1 MLGETKKKDTLMNS
15 YKEDDFN
22 LFISGVAGVI
32 NSFILSLYTLIFF
45 DYMTNLELLLYYTT
59 ATIISIGCVY
69 WAITYFSRDKKYFD

>member
-45 DYMTNLELLLYYTT
+45 DYMTDIELLLYYTT
-59 ATIISIGCVY
+59 ATIISIGSIY
-69 WAITYFSRDKKYFD
+69 WAINYFSRDKKYFD